1 MLPFPLIRQPSRCT
15 PSLVSGP
22 SSPTPPN
29 LISDLDPQFF
39 FCCIA
44 HIFLSR
50 GYHQWF
56 PSTSWIGLSSPLWH
70 KLTPSHLPTIFYHLK
85 SFYLSQT
92 YLELPLTFCSN
103 LVPAVVFCL
112 SLIYSV
118 APNPAWGP
126 HSLDHPQS
134 TVMTSSSTL
143 LFVIVNLL
151 LTHISLN
158 CHLLVFPL
166 IYVLVYNF
174 SFFQLST
181 DCKQCESMNSCTSLH
196 LLP

>member
-1 MLPFPLIRQPSRCT
+1 MLPFTLICQPSKCT
-15 PSLVSGP
+15 PSLVLVP
-22 SSPTPPN
+22 SSPTPAN
-29 LISDLDPQFF
+29 LISDLDPQFLF
-39 FCCIA
+39 YCIA
-44 HIFLSR
+44 HIFLSH
-50 GYHQWF
+50 GYHHWF

-70 KLTPSHLPTIFYHLK
+70 KLTPSHLPTIFSHLK
-85 SFYLSQT
+85 SFYLSRT
-92 YLELPLTFCSN
+92 YVELPLTFCSN
-103 LVPAVVFCL
+103 LVPAMVFCL

-118 APNPAWGP
+118 AQNPAWGP
-126 HSLDHPQS
+126 HSLDQPQS

-158 CHLLVFPL
+158 CHLLFFPL
-166 IYVLVYNF
+166 IYLFWYITF
-174 SFFQLST
+174 FFQLST